1 MYLISTS
8 QYTYIELLYTR
19 RLMDTKRILRFSSIV
34 AVVACAAISAADLST
49 SNLIPIALAQL
60 QQKFMAKLTGQN
72 EVPEKNTN
80 ATGTFVL
87 HLTADGRISKYI
99 FNLTNINNMT
109 LVHIHQGG
117 KGINGPIVVT
127 LYKSANPRGPINGT
141 LSEGKIFSNQFEG
154 PLTGKYIS
162 DLMKLINEGKVYVN
176 VHTKQNPQGEIRGQ
190 LSNVTS

>member
-1 MYLISTS
+1 
-8 QYTYIELLYTR
+8 
-19 RLMDTKRILRFSSIV
+19 MDTKTILRFSSIV

-49 SNLIPIALAQL
+49 LNLTPIAFAQL

-72 EVPEKNTN
+72 EVPEKNTK

-87 HLTADGRISKYI
+87 LLTADGRISKYI
-99 FNLTNINNMT
+99 LNLTNINNVT

-127 LYKSANPRGPINGT
+127 LYKSANPRGPRGPINGT
-141 LSEGKIFSNQFEG
+141 SLEGRIFSNQFEG

-162 DLMKLINEGKVYVN
+162 DLMKLINEGKIYVN